1 MIVQRFTVQ
10 LKAGKLGEALE
21 LAKEG
26 RKNIWPLFPSRIY
39 STFIG
44 PMDTL
49 VIENEYADLAEW
61 EKLGHQ
67 IYAKEEWGQWVA
79 KFNQLATGGGTIEIW
94 NLE

>member
-10 LKAGKLGEALE
+10 IKAGKLGEALE

-49 VIENEYADLAEW
+49 VIEMNTW
-61 EKLGHQ
+61 
-67 IYAKEEWGQWVA
+67 I
-79 KFNQLATGGGTIEIW
+79 
-94 NLE
+94 